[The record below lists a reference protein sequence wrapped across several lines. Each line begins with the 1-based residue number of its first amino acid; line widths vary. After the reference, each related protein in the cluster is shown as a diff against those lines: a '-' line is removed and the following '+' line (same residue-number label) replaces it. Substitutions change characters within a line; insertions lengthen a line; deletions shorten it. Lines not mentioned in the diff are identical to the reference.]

1 MCGRPTACGA
11 RRTEVRRS
19 TLKRA
24 PRFLSLILF
33 AAAALAQSRGACTC
47 GAHPPGPPEPRTLEP
62 YANEP
67 EDMRPYA
74 HFAKPYYQHYTN
86 LIEYNGPARDV
97 PTPDLASLSEV
108 LIGFL
113 GPIEQHRDEALGRM
127 MLNGAT
133 LAIEEANAAGG
144 YCGKPFRLMVH
155 NDSAIWGASSNEIVK
170 MSYDEKVWAMLGSI
184 SGDTTHIALRVSL
197 KSELPIINTA
207 ATDPTIPETLIPWSL
222 TAIQDD
228 RVQGYTL
235 ARRIY
240 TELGL
245 SRVAL
250 LRVNERYGRFG
261 ILKFKDASRRLGH
274 PVVIEQKY
282 MPGDTDFRQQLSV
295 IQDSKVDAVVLWA
308 DAIPAGN
315 ILKQM
320 REMGMKQPV
329 FGSFRVYGD
338 DLLRIAGTA
347 AEGLEFVFPY
357 DPTRDDPMWT
367 GFQARFGKRFDKAP
381 DSFASLGY
389 DGMRILLDAV
399 CRAGLNRA
407 RIRDALTGLE
417 RYRGVTGEMLF
428 DPNCKNMAAMYL
440 GKIHN
445 GKAEFRRE
453 PMQKAYAR
461 IDENTVGYAGPP
473 LPDNPAGEVRIG
485 IFGPQADQRAADP
498 EWKRRIE
505 AYGGA
510 GRTYALVG
518 IPSEGAWGKASSAL
532 VELMQQERLIGLIST
547 DRNTSHLAEQLAVKM
562 FVPVIALSGDRDLTS
577 LNIPWIFRLPSD
589 ASLEQA
595 VRAVVEATEKG
606 GANRG
611 RVRDVLASGAT
622 LAGVRFDARG
632 EVR

>member
-1 MCGRPTACGA
+1 M
-11 RRTEVRRS
+11 
-19 TLKRA
+19 
-24 PRFLSLILF
+24 RFLLALLF
-33 AAAALAQSRGACTC
+33 AAAALAQSPGACPC
-47 GAHPPGPPEPRTLEP
+47 GANPPGPPAPRTLEP

-74 HFAKPYYQHYTN
+74 HFAKPYYEHYTK
-86 LIEYNGPARDV
+86 IVEYNGDAREV
-97 PTPDLASLSEV
+97 PTPDLKDISEV

-113 GPIEQHRDEALGRM
+113 GPVHDHPDQRLGTM
-127 MLNGAT
+127 MLDGAT

-170 MSYDEKVWAMLGSI
+170 MTYDEKVWAMLGSI
-184 SGDTTHIALRVSL
+184 SGDTTHIGLRVSL
-197 KSELPIINTA
+197 KSELPIVNTA
-207 ATDPTIPETLIPWSL
+207 ATDPTIPETIIPWIL

-250 LRVNERYGRFG
+250 LRVNDRYGRFG

-282 MPGDTDFRQQLSV
+282 MPGDTDFRRQLRV
-295 IQDSKVDAVVLWA
+295 IQDSKVDAIVLWA

-320 REMGMKQPV
+320 REMGMNQPV

-338 DLLRIAGTA
+338 DMLRIAGPA

-357 DPTRDDPMWT
+357 DPTRDDPLWT
-367 GFQARFGKRFDKAP
+367 GFNARFVKRFGSAP

-389 DGMRILLDAV
+389 DGMRILLGAV
-399 CRAGLNRA
+399 CRAGLNRG
-407 RIRDALTGLE
+407 RIRDALYGLE
-417 RYRGVTGEMLF
+417 RYRGVTGEMVF
-428 DPNCKNMAAMYL
+428 DPNAKNIVPMFL
-440 GKIHN
+440 GTIHN

-453 PMQKAYAR
+453 PMQKAYAH
-461 IDENTVGYAGPP
+461 INEETVAYAGPP
-473 LPDNPAGEVRIG
+473 LPDNPPGELRIG
-485 IFGPQADQRAADP
+485 IFGAQADRIAADP
-498 EWKRRIE
+498 ELKRLL
-505 AYGGA
+505 AKHAAA
-510 GRTYALVG
+510 GRTYTLVG
-518 IPSEGAWGKASSAL
+518 VPSEGQWGKASTGL
-532 VELMQQERLIGLIST
+532 VDLVQQERLIGLIAT

-562 FVPVIALSGDRDLTS
+562 FVPLIALSADRSLTA
-577 LNIPWIFRLPSD
+577 LNIPWIFRMPPD
-589 ASLEQA
+589 ATIEQA
-595 VRAVVEATEKG
+595 VTCLLDAADKAG
-606 GANRG
+606 PNRG
-611 RVRDVLASGAT
+611 RVRDVLASGT
-622 LAGVRFDARG
+622 VLAGVRFDSRG
-632 EVR
+632 EER